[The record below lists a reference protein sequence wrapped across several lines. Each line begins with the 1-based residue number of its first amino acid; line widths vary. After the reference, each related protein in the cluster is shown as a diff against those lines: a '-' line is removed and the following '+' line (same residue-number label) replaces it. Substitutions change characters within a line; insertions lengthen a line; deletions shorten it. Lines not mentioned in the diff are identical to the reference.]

1 MQRIIFLIL
10 TTFNLCL
17 SCYSQQIVKEYYAPY
32 NFRKTE
38 EYKAN
43 KKYNQTGNVLIELS
57 GSIFYNKKMAA
68 TLYGFGSNYGFLYRV
83 KRNSPIKGYFQFG
96 FNFLYSDST
105 NAKSE
110 ETMLNF
116 GFRISPLTLYYRF
129 FNPLNFFASAG
140 GDLGVGYITIENMKR
155 DFNFSYFYRLGIMI
169 TVSKKIGFSIG
180 RQFQTPL
187 YNKQDK
193 ENMEKYGNI
202 EKYIQANP
210 ILIDRFEKFKYTF
223 VGMTILL

>member
-1 MQRIIFLIL
+1 
-10 TTFNLCL
+10 
-17 SCYSQQIVKEYYAPY
+17 
-32 NFRKTE
+32 
-38 EYKAN
+38 
-43 KKYNQTGNVLIELS
+43 
-57 GSIFYNKKMAA
+57 
-68 TLYGFGSNYGFLYRV
+68 
-83 KRNSPIKGYFQFG
+83 
-96 FNFLYSDST
+96 
-105 NAKSE
+105 
-110 ETMLNF
+110 
-116 GFRISPLTLYYRF
+116 
-129 FNPLNFFASAG
+129 
-140 GDLGVGYITIENMKR
+140 
-155 DFNFSYFYRLGIMI
+155 MI